1 MLDWTLIGPGLVAGL
16 LVLLTHVPLG
26 RIVLQ
31 RGIIF
36 IDLAI
41 AQIAGLGVIA
51 AHSLGWEVNG
61 FKAQLVALTAAITG
75 AFLLSRAEK
84 FMERQQEALIGISFV
99 LAATAGLLLLAH
111 NPQGGEHL
119 RDLLIGQILWTTWED
134 LIPLAIIS
142 VIFVLLF
149 WRFPQLLHR
158 ETFYIVFAVI
168 ITFSVQVVGVYL
180 VFASLVIPAFALY
193 REMNKPLLKAYLIGV
208 VGYVTGMLLSLYFDF
223 PTGATVVWSL
233 AFIAACYL
241 FIVRISELSN
251 KINR

>member
-1 MLDWTLIGPGLVAGL
+1 MLDWSLIGPGLVAGL
-16 LVLLTHVPLG
+16 LILATHVPLG

-51 AHSLGWEVNG
+51 ANTLGWEVHG
-61 FKAQLVALTAAITG
+61 FKTQLVALSAAITG

-84 FMERQQEALIGISFV
+84 FLKHQQEALIGISFI

-119 RDLLIGQILWTTWED
+119 RELLIGQILWTTWED
-134 LIPLAIIS
+134 LIPLAIITA
-142 VIFVLLF
+142 IFGLLF
-149 WRFPQLLHR
+149 WQFPQLFQG
-158 ETFYIVFAVI
+158 ESFYIIFAVI

-180 VFASLVIPAFALY
+180 VFSSLVIPAFALHG
-193 REMNKPLLKAYLIGV
+193 EQNKPLIKAFLLGITGYLAGI
-208 VGYVTGMLLSLYFDF
+208 LLSLYFDL

-233 AFIAACYL
+233 ACIAACYL
-241 FIVRISELSN
+241 VFR
-251 KINR
+251 KIGKRTTKY